1 MIILNKEIILLRKD
15 YIIEK
20 QIINIYCDESCHLQ
34 NDHINVMTLGAAY
47 CKESDKKEIVNE
59 IRKIKIKHNLSPY
72 FEIKWTKISP
82 SQIEFYKELVYY
94 FFSKD
99 KLFFRGVVATGKDKL
114 DHKVYNYGDYNKWYY
129 KMYFTL
135 LDKIIFPDEKYKVYI
150 DIKDTIGGNRTRELH
165 GALCNNIYDFKSEV
179 ILGLNQIQSHE
190 SEIMQLADL
199 FIGALSYFHR
209 GLYSIQEGKAK
220 SEIIDIIK
228 ELSKQRLDKSSV
240 RDEKKF
246 NIFIWKPVGER

>member
-1 MIILNKEIILLRKD
+1 M
-15 YIIEK
+15 EK

-114 DHKVYNYGDYNKWYY
+114 DHKVYNDGDYNKWYY
-129 KMYFTL
+129 NK
-135 LDKIIFPDEKYKVYI
+135 
-150 DIKDTIGGNRTRELH
+150 
-165 GALCNNIYDFKSEV
+165 
-179 ILGLNQIQSHE
+179 
-190 SEIMQLADL
+190 
-199 FIGALSYFHR
+199 
-209 GLYSIQEGKAK
+209 LY
-220 SEIIDIIK
+220 
-228 ELSKQRLDKSSV
+228 R
-240 RDEKKF
+240 
-246 NIFIWKPVGER
+246 